1 MKEKRMESA
10 YTEAIA
16 NCRLF
21 NNIPKEKLDELI
33 SFLHGH
39 IRSYQ
44 KGETIVQLGD
54 PFSYAG
60 IVLEGKVEVSYTNN
74 HYDKF
79 NVNHFAPSEIFGE
92 ALALKRISYS
102 PIQVQS
108 LSDSRILFVDLS
120 YVLVSEER
128 CCDACGFLHQLLLNL
143 TSRMAD
149 QNVFSNLKLRILS
162 QKSLRDRIFVYLG
175 SIQPDEQGVRHV
187 PFSQTALAEFLCV
200 NRSALSRELGRMQDE
215 NLLLIRGSEY
225 TLLSQ

>member
-1 MKEKRMESA
+1 M
-10 YTEAIA
+10 
-16 NCRLF
+16 
-21 NNIPKEKLDELI
+21 
-33 SFLHGH
+33 
-39 IRSYQ
+39 
-44 KGETIVQLGD
+44 
-54 PFSYAG
+54 
-60 IVLEGKVEVSYTNN
+60 
-74 HYDKF
+74 
-79 NVNHFAPSEIFGE
+79 
-92 ALALKRISYS
+92 
-102 PIQVQS
+102 
-108 LSDSRILFVDLS
+108 DLS

>member
-33 SFLHGH
+33 SFLHGY

-44 KGETIVQLGD
+44 KGETIVRLGD

-79 NVNHFAPSEIFGE
+79 NVNHFTPSEIFGE

-102 PIQVQS
+102 PIQIQA
-108 LSDSRILFVDLS
+108 LSDCRILFVDLS

-175 SIQPDEQGVRHV
+175 SIRPDEQGVRHV

-225 TLLSQ
+225 ILLSQ